1 MTNLHSDID
10 KTVIDIILTANS
22 PGELSGW
29 VTPIVHALRNKRE
42 NLRIFLFLLPC
53 PYATGKEYQIAS
65 SLKGVDLV
73 FRPCEYIL
81 FMLLRMFPQGI
92 RFSKH
97 GAILHLGGDVLHSA
111 MLSRRLGFP
120 AFAYVWGNKKWD
132 KEFQEY
138 FVPHEQQKNILI
150 NRGIPVSKITITGNL
165 LADTIALMENDKKD
179 NNNLLQW
186 KNSCDNKTL
195 LRVCFLPGSR
205 RQEIHFIVPFF
216 LAVAE
221 LLNEHNKNI
230 EFVMPLSPFVDIE
243 QLRKAIKKKPWR
255 NFDGSRGII
264 ERKDTGWVMKSNQGA
279 AILVIKGHQ
288 YHAMKHSD
296 LVVTIPGTKCGEAGY
311 LCRPMVVILPFNKP
325 EELPSVGLIGWLRWL
340 PVLGQLL
347 KKIIISMR
355 LRNWNAYVAQPN
367 IIAGEE
373 IVTEIKGVITASQVA
388 NCIIDLLNNQDRLSL
403 MHKKLFSVYH
413 SNDYQ
418 NEGASERIIQ
428 AVFKTIDN
436 DTTGRNHHLLSQEV
450 LSGRSR

>member
-1 MTNLHSDID
+1 MTPLYSNIT
-10 KTVIDIILTANS
+10 KNRIDIILTANS
-22 PGELSGW
+22 PGELLGW

-65 SLKGVDLV
+65 SLKGIDFV
-73 FRPCEYIL
+73 FKPYEYIL
-81 FMLLRMFPQGI
+81 FMFLGVRPQGI

-111 MLSRRLGFP
+111 MLSRRLGYP

-150 NRGIPVSKITITGNL
+150 NRGIPASKIIITGNL
-165 LADTIALMENDKKD
+165 LADTIALMENDEED
-179 NNNLLQW
+179 ISNLFQW
-186 KNSCDNKTL
+186 KNSSDNKTS

-205 RQEIHFIVPFF
+205 QQEIHFIVPFF

-221 LLNEHNKNI
+221 LLNEQNKNI
-230 EFVMPLSPFVDIE
+230 EFIMPLSPFVDIE
-243 QLRKAIKKKPWR
+243 QLRKAIKRKPWR
-255 NFDGSRGII
+255 NFDGSPGII
-264 ERKDTGWVMKSNQGA
+264 ERRGSGWVMKNNQGA
-279 AILVIKGHQ
+279 AILVINGHQ
-288 YHAMKHSD
+288 YQAMKHSD

-325 EELPSVGLIGWLRWL
+325 EELPSVGVIGWLRWL
-340 PVLGQLL
+340 PVLGQML
-347 KKIIISMR
+347 KRFIISIR

-373 IVTEIKGVITASQVA
+373 IVPEIKGVITASQVA
-388 NCIIDLLNNQDRLSL
+388 NSILDLLNNPDRLSL
-403 MHKKLFSVYH
+403 IQKKLFSVYH
-413 SNDYQ
+413 SNDCQ
-418 NEGASERIIQ
+418 NEGASELIIQ
-428 AVFKTIDN
+428 EIFKAIDN
-436 DTTGRNHHLLSQEV
+436 GTTRRNDHLLSQEV